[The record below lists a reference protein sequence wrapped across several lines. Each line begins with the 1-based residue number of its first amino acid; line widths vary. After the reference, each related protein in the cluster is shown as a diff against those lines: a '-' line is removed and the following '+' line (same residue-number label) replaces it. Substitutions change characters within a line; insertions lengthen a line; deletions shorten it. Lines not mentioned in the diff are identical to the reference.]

1 MANSDNAPQNNAQ
14 SKKRGLWGSLRGFF
28 SQVATPSSTS
38 TDSAPLHIE
47 PMTSDEDHWVDLTL
61 EEILQRKPELEVH
74 LVSLTQFRQAI
85 GDTWDRVGAKAIML
99 AEATLR
105 KVAGHG
111 NPVRVFGEEGVFLLA
126 FPRLSELEGRRR
138 ATEAAI
144 AVGQK
149 LVGARFR
156 IVGNGM
162 SAPLVCLA
170 SSKGNNL
177 LDPQGDFKEQTIL
190 AMETEAT
197 PLAESAAVNDADP
210 TAQAGHDS
218 TDLFI
223 SMASSDSNDPEWS
236 PIDHETDRHDNE
248 ISTIDTNSKLSH
260 YNPKWRTMKHK
271 SRKESIQLIPIDH
284 KTNKKEYFN
293 EWVPIKKDNI

>member
-1 MANSDNAPQNNAQ
+1 M
-14 SKKRGLWGSLRGFF
+14 KG
-28 SQVATPSSTS
+28 
-38 TDSAPLHIE
+38 E
-47 PMTSDEDHWVDLTL
+47 EDHWVDLTL

-111 NPVRVFGEEGVFLLA
+111 NPVRVFSEEGVFLLA

-156 IVGNGM
+156 IVGDGM

-170 SSKGNNL
+170 SNKGNSL
-177 LDPQGDFKEQTIL
+177 LDAQGDFKEQTIL

-197 PLAESAAVNDADP
+197 PLAESAAVNDADSSAR
-210 TAQAGHDS
+210 TGQDS
-218 TDLFI
+218 TDFFI
-223 SMASSDSNDPEWS
+223 SITSSDSDDPEWS
-236 PIDHETDRHDNE
+236 PIDRETGRHDNE
-248 ISTIDTNSKLSH
+248 ISTIDKNNKLSQ
-260 YNPKWRTMKHK
+260 YNPKWRAMKHK
-271 SRKESIQLIPIDH
+271 GRKESIQLVPINH
-284 KTNKKEYFN
+284 KTNKKDYFN

>member
-1 MANSDNAPQNNAQ
+1 MANSDDAPQNNAQ
-14 SKKRGLWGSLRGFF
+14 STKRGLWGSLRGFF
-28 SQVATPSSTS
+28 SQATTPSM
-38 TDSAPLHIE
+38 DSAPLPME
-47 PMTSDEDHWVDLTL
+47 PMKGEEDHWVDLTL

-99 AEATLR
+99 AESTLR

-138 ATEAAI
+138 ATVAAI

-156 IVGNGM
+156 IVGDGM
-162 SAPLVCLA
+162 SSPLVCLA
-170 SSKGNNL
+170 SSKGNEL
-177 LDPQGDFKEQTIL
+177 IDPQGNFAEQAIL

-197 PLAESAAVNDADP
+197 PLAESAAVNNAEA
-210 TAQAGHDS
+210 TAKAGQDS

-223 SMASSDSNDPEWS
+223 SMTSSDSNDPEWS
-236 PIDHETDRHDNE
+236 PIDYETDRHDNE
-248 ISTIDTNSKLSH
+248 INTIDKNSKLSQ

-271 SRKESIQLIPIDH
+271 SRNESIKLIPIDH
-284 KTNKKEYFN
+284 KTNRKEYFN
-293 EWVPIKKDNI
+293 EWVPIKKDNT